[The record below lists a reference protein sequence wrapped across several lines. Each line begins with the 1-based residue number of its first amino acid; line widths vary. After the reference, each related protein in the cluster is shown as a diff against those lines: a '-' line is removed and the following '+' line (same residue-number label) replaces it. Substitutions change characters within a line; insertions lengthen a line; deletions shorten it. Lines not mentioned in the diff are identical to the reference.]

1 MSSDDNTPAD
11 ERSLLKARLNLYK
24 TRSTRRQILD
34 ERISRFEREAGKA
47 GAITTEYS
55 ELIHELAQQ
64 REACDKAA
72 LEIIQILNNLSP
84 DSTERLTLELRHLDL
99 KSWRQIQKLL
109 FMSDATVYRYYS
121 RGLDK
126 LLNIQQ
132 VRRWIGLDA
141 NIPQQADSD
150 EG

>member
-1 MSSDDNTPAD
+1 MSSDTLAE
-11 ERSLLKARLNLYK
+11 ERALLKGRLNLYK

-34 ERISRFEREAGKA
+34 ERIKRFEREAGKA

-99 KSWRQIQKLL
+99 KSWRQIQKTL

-132 VRRWIGLDA
+132 VRQWLDVDT
-141 NIPQQADSD
+141 NTPQHTASG
-150 EG
+150 EE